1 MKELEDHYYTL
12 GVIAVS
18 SNTLVLPYTDMII
31 HVLIIF
37 LNVFCGKISGTNIF
51 SSCVTCALRTW
62 RKALAVYVCV
72 FAVGITY
79 IRFCLNLYEKI
90 MLECDSKLPRF
101 LFLPVVTARGS
112 IMNHRSL
119 INEPLKTK
127 GV

>member
-1 MKELEDHYYTL
+1 VYMKELEDHYYTL

-18 SNTLVLPYTDMII
+18 FKTLVLLYTDII

-37 LNVFCGKISGTNIF
+37 LNVSCGKFSGANSF
-51 SSCVTCALRTW
+51 SSCITCALRTW
-62 RKALAVYVCV
+62 SKALAVC
-72 FAVGITY
+72 
-79 IRFCLNLYEKI
+79 
-90 MLECDSKLPRF
+90 
-101 LFLPVVTARGS
+101 VTARGS